1 MLHGLCYISYYKEA
15 FISTHNEVSFQNL
28 LMMSQTGKLGICI
41 YRCSVPPNQAAGQFL
56 RNRLVGDIP
65 NPRMI
70 ANFVVRL
77 SVVLIRWSQS
87 HIIKKPGRADPESIH
102 FCPSLLIT
110 TFTILSAAVWRLP
123 ALSSDHRRRTAPRSV
138 WPSAAPAFPVL
149 LPGSLCRLP
158 FSEQSAVHI
167 PAGVL

>member
-1 MLHGLCYISYYKEA
+1 MALRLKAFSFFGGL
-15 FISTHNEVSFQNL
+15 F
-28 LMMSQTGKLGICI
+28 SQPLRSAKPGL
-41 YRCSVPPNQAAGQFL
+41 RPDL

-65 NPRMI
+65 NPSMI

-77 SVVLIRWSQS
+77 SVVSPRCSQS
-87 HIIKKPGRADPESIH
+87 HITKRQGKADPESIH
-102 FCPSLLIT
+102 FCPALLIT
-110 TFTILSAAVWRLP
+110 IITILSAAVWRL
-123 ALSSDHRRRTAPRSV
+123 LSLSLGHRHRTAPRSV
-138 WPSAAPAFPVL
+138 LLSTAPAFPLL